1 MTGSDD
7 SITDGEAVFKVTG
20 ERGNDANSTYTLLPR
35 LVAQAR
41 RLRLLSWC
49 VTVVVVSDDPAFLA
63 AFAEAADSGRL
74 MVWETRLLVVTRLAK
89 TQLSWLMQDYWTFS
103 MMNTM
108 FLISLPEY
116 DDERCQLYA
125 HLPYT
130 PQGARVVLVASWSIR
145 HGWTYVNRHTAFLE
159 KYKNFHGMS
168 INVSWFPV
176 QPYFTETR
184 DKTSQ
189 VPRYAGRGYTIL
201 AELAGALNFSINFL
215 PFKGQEYVMPRL
227 SQRQAYI
234 RPIKVAF
241 LPQFIERYDFTIF
254 IERATMGFLMA
265 KPTLKPSWQSLY
277 HPLQPAVWGSTTGT
291 VLLVFIVFLLMNPR
305 SEGKSAGAW
314 LVVKQV
320 VGTLLDEAI
329 HGELP
334 RRSPTRVVL
343 AAWLIFA
350 FIVGTVY
357 RSNLTASLTAP
368 KYPPRPET
376 LTELVDTGVKVMILP
391 GFAHFIVGFKKS
403 TSKIYKSVSER
414 IEYVPTT
421 QAGMQ
426 QAIREKK
433 AFMYER
439 LSMKAMVTEKFTNKR
454 GSTPLYV
461 ARENILP
468 DYCGWPLTPNT
479 PFKASLDHYIL
490 AFHGAGLIE
499 RWTTEV
505 LQKAQFDTQR
515 RLWKEAD
522 GSDEF
527 LNEQDASNRNI
538 LMALSLVHMQGPLF
552 LYFAGA
558 LLSLAVFCSE
568 NAASF
573 CHLGR
578 TTNTLR
584 RPATSR
590 HMFFC

>member
-7 SITDGEAVFKVTG
+7 SITDGEAVFKVSG
-20 ERGNDANSTYTLLPR
+20 ERGNDANSTHTLLPR

-63 AFAEAADSGRL
+63 AFAEAGDSGRL

-108 FLISLPEY
+108 FLISIPEY

-145 HGWTYVNRHTAFLE
+145 HGWTYVNRHTAFPE

-168 INVSWFPV
+168 INVSWFPL

-215 PFKGQEYVMPRL
+215 PFQGQEYVMPRI

-241 LPQFIERYDFTIF
+241 LQHFIERYDFTMF

-277 HPLQPAVWGSTTGT
+277 HPLQPAVWGSTAAT
-291 VLLVFIVFLLMNPR
+291 VLLVFIVLMLMNRR

-343 AAWLIFA
+343 TAWLIFA

-376 LTELVDTGVKVMILP
+376 LTELVDTGVK
-391 GFAHFIVGFKKS
+391 
-403 TSKIYKSVSER
+403 
-414 IEYVPTT
+414 
-421 QAGMQ
+421 
-426 QAIREKK
+426 K
-433 AFMYER
+433 AFMFER

-468 DYCGWPLTPNT
+468 GYCGWPLTPNT

-558 LLSLAVFCSE
+558 FLSLAVFCSE

-573 CHLGR
+573 
-578 TTNTLR
+578 
-584 RPATSR
+584 
-590 HMFFC
+590 